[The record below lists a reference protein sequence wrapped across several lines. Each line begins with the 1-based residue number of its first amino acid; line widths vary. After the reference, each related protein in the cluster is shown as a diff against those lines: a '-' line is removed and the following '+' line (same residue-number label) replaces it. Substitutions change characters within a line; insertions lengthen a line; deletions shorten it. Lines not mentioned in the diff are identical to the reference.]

1 MKFLMLLMSFFLVGG
16 AVELQAYQ
24 AGTPNRPQFGAQ
36 RAESEDDGENSSV
49 PGARSRVKTRTF
61 SNYGSRQ
68 QWGKG
73 VETKAV
79 QTNPAAI
86 VQKGELTQTGAT
98 DKFSKSTPDTKADK
112 AKDRLKT
119 GKKAPKQEEKKGNA
133 KGADTAAKAAQPAE
147 AAMPAEMA
155 NVMQQMQG
163 MQEMMKMMGGGAGA
177 PAGGAKGGAA
187 AGMPAG
193 MNIPGM
199 PDMSALMNAAAAG
212 QQPAQK

>member
-24 AGTPNRPQFGAQ
+24 AGTPNRPQFGTQQGEDAD
-36 RAESEDDGENSSV
+36 DDGESSV

-98 DKFSKSTPDTKADK
+98 DKFSKSKPDAKADK
-112 AKDRLKT
+112 AKDKLKS
-119 GKKAPKQEEKKGNA
+119 GKKAPKQEEKKDNA
-133 KGADTAAKAAQPAE
+133 KGADAAKAAQPAE

>member
-119 GKKAPKQEEKKGNA
+119 GKKAPKQEEKKDNA
-133 KGADTAAKAAQPAE
+133 KGDTAAKAAQPAE

-187 AGMPAG
+187 TGMPAG

>member
-24 AGTPNRPQFGAQ
+24 AGTPNRPQFGTQQGEDAD
-36 RAESEDDGENSSV
+36 DDGESSV

-86 VQKGELTQTGAT
+86 VQKGEQTQTGAT
-98 DKFSKSTPDTKADK
+98 DKFSKSKPDAKADK
-112 AKDRLKT
+112 AKDKLKS
-119 GKKAPKQEEKKGNA
+119 GKKAPKQEEKKDNA
-133 KGADTAAKAAQPAE
+133 KGADAAKAAQPAE

>member
-1 MKFLMLLMSFFLVGG
+1 MKILTVLMAFFLAGSLLD
-16 AVELQAYQ
+16 AQAYQ
-24 AGTPNRPQFGAQ
+24 AGVTTRPNFGAQ
-36 RAESEDDGENSSV
+36 QTEGEDEDESSV

-73 VETKAV
+73 VQTKTV
-79 QTNPAAI
+79 QTGGA
-86 VQKGELTQTGAT
+86 VEQKGELTQTGAT
-98 DKFSKSTPDTKADK
+98 DKFSKSKPETKADK
-112 AKDRLKT
+112 AKGKLKSA
-119 GKKAPKQEEKKGNA
+119 KKESKQDEKKDNS
-133 KGADTAAKAAQPAE
+133 KGANAQAAQPAE

-163 MQEMMKMMGGGAGA
+163 MQDMMKMFGGGAGA
-177 PAGGAKGGAA
+177 GAGAGGAKGGAAGA

-199 PDMSALMNAAAAG
+199 PDMSALMNAASAG

>member
-1 MKFLMLLMSFFLVGG
+1 
-16 AVELQAYQ
+16 
-24 AGTPNRPQFGAQ
+24 
-36 RAESEDDGENSSV
+36 
-49 PGARSRVKTRTF
+49 
-61 SNYGSRQ
+61 
-68 QWGKG
+68 
-73 VETKAV
+73 
-79 QTNPAAI
+79 
-86 VQKGELTQTGAT
+86 
-98 DKFSKSTPDTKADK
+98 
-112 AKDRLKT
+112 
-119 GKKAPKQEEKKGNA
+119 
-133 KGADTAAKAAQPAE
+133 
-147 AAMPAEMA
+147 MPAEMA